1 MRAFKT
7 VTIHLRSHNSSEKLC
22 VSSLIWNAAGI
33 HRIIKTGAPFQV
45 PTNGIFFSEVKY
57 RSLLSIC
64 FIQFTE
70 FIPLY
75 EGGGIIKIRISQFIR
90 YITFMYK
97 QKQRNNQATGTKWRS
112 FCIILNQ
119 KRIEMVIYHFCTCK
133 MKKAKCF
140 LFLDWQQKN
149 ERKLKFHISSKSL
162 NSIHLEFAVQ
172 AIIGRIKHRLT
183 KPHYYATIYWPR
195 WSCWSFPSDFFSFV
209 ACFPFGIVS
218 AQSRAFRINNYY
230 L

>member
-1 MRAFKT
+1 MVCAHSKQSQFT
-7 VTIHLRSHNSSEKLC
+7 SDHIIHLKNY
-22 VSSLIWNAAGI
+22 A
-33 HRIIKTGAPFQV
+33 FQV
-45 PTNGIFFSEVKY
+45 WFEMLLVYIESLKLELHSKFQLMAFFFSEVKY

-162 NSIHLEFAVQ
+162 NLIHLEFAVQ

-183 KPHYYATIYWPR
+183 KPHYYATIYWPSR
-195 WSCWSFPSDFFSFV
+195 LVDLFHLIFFRL
-209 ACFPFGIVS
+209 
-218 AQSRAFRINNYY
+218 SRVF
-230 L
+230 LLV